1 MDGPREDVTALPH
14 VKSLFHAALDRAPE
28 ERGRFLA
35 EACGER
41 EDDRLEVER
50 LLAAHYE
57 AGTFI
62 EHYPVGDMVRNEPKG
77 PMTGRV
83 LGQYEVGR
91 LLGSGGM
98 GAPCTPPGTSSSIA
112 WSR

>member
-1 MDGPREDVTALPH
+1 MDGPREDVTALPQ

-41 EDDRLEVER
+41 EDERLEVER

-62 EHYPVGDMVRNEPKG
+62 EHSPVGDMVRNEPKG

>member
-1 MDGPREDVTALPH
+1 MDGPR
-14 VKSLFHAALDRAPE
+14 VKKLFDAALDLAPE

-62 EHYPVGDMVRNEPKG
+62 EHSPAAGIRRDEPKG
-77 PMTGRV
+77 PMTGRL